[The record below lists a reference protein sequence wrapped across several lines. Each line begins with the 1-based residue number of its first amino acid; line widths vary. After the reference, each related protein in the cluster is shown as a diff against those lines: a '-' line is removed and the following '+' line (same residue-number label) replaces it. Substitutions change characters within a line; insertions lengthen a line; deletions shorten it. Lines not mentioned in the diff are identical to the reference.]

1 MSALQ
6 GEVAASELEGHTGIV
21 TLQAHAHE
29 EVSMDVAVAA
39 KDIKRTDLLQMYY
52 YLRLTR
58 TLEDRITALYRQGRI
73 VGGVY
78 TSNGMEAI
86 SVGYAS
92 ALERDD
98 VIAPF
103 HRDMGAFL
111 IRGITPGEVLAQY
124 LGKRTGPTKG
134 KDGNVHMGDLKRGI
148 IGFVSHLA
156 DNLPVATGAALA
168 FKMRGESRIVVAGTG
183 DGGTSRGDFHEAM
196 NFAAVRKLPVVFFC
210 TNNQYAYSTPLRLQ
224 MAITDV
230 VERAKAYGMPGEIVD
245 GNDVAAVYLAAKRGI
260 AKARAGEGPTFFE
273 FKTMRMHGH
282 SEHDPAKYVPPEL
295 LEEWKK
301 RDPILTAE
309 RLLIEAGYGDETYF
323 HEIGERVKKEVEAAL
338 EFAEKS
344 PLPDGPEALEGVFA
358 TDADISHQATH
369 SRSAAL
375 LLQHRTRLERSHT
388 WRPFPKR
395 WM

>member
-1 MSALQ
+1 MDLAD
-6 GEVAASELEGHTGIV
+6 V
-21 TLQAHAHE
+21 TR
-29 EVSMDVAVAA
+29 
-39 KDIKRTDLLQMYY
+39 DIKRGDLLQMYS

-58 TLEDRITALYRQGRI
+58 ALEDRITALYRQGRI
-73 VGGVY
+73 VGGCY
-78 TSNGMEAI
+78 TSHGMEAI
-86 SVGYAS
+86 AVGYAS

-168 FKMRGESRIVVAGTG
+168 FKMRGESRIVFAGTG

-196 NFAAVRKLPVVFFC
+196 NFAAVRKLPVVIFC
-210 TNNQYAYSTPLRLQ
+210 NNNQYAYSTPLRFQ

-230 VERAKAYGMPGEIVD
+230 VDRAKAYGMPGEIVD
-245 GNDVAAVYLAAKRGI
+245 GNDVAAVYVAAKRAI
-260 AKARAGEGPTFFE
+260 QKARAGDGPTFLE

-282 SEHDPAKYVPPEL
+282 SEHDPAKYVPKEL

-301 RDPILTAE
+301 KDPIVTAE
-309 RLLIEAGYGDETYF
+309 RLLMELGYGDETHF
-323 HEIGERVKKEVEAAL
+323 HEVGERAKKEVEAGL

-344 PLPDGPEALEGVFA
+344 PLPEGPEVLEGVFA
-358 TDADISHQATH
+358 TEASIRLEADQ
-369 SRSAAL
+369 SRSAA
-375 LLQHRTRLERSHT
+375 
-388 WRPFPKR
+388 
-395 WM
+395 

>member
-1 MSALQ
+1 M
-6 GEVAASELEGHTGIV
+6 EVLETWKTV
-21 TLQAHAHE
+21 
-29 EVSMDVAVAA
+29 
-39 KDIKRTDLLQMYY
+39 KRADLLQMYY

-58 TLEDRITALYRQGRI
+58 ALEDRITALYRQGRI

-78 TSNGMEAI
+78 TGNGMEAI

-98 VIAPF
+98 IIAPF

-111 IRGITPGEVLAQY
+111 VRGITPGEVVAQY

-134 KDGNVHMGDLKRGI
+134 KDGNVHMGDLKRGV

-156 DNLPVATGAALA
+156 DNLPVATGIALA
-168 FKMRGESRIVVAGTG
+168 FRLRGESRVVVTNTG

-210 TNNQYAYSTPLRLQ
+210 NNNQYAYSTPLGLQ
-224 MAITDV
+224 MAVKDV

-245 GNDVAAVYLAAKRGI
+245 GNDLAAVYLAARRAI
-260 AKARAGEGPTFFE
+260 QKARAGEGPTFIE
-273 FKTMRMHGH
+273 CKTMRMHGH
-282 SEHDPAKYVPPEL
+282 SEHDSAKYVPREL

-301 RDPILTAE
+301 KDPILKAE
-309 RLLIEAGYGDETYF
+309 QMLKQIGYADENTF
-323 HEIGERVKKEVEAAL
+323 REVGERVTKEVEAGV

-344 PLPDGPEALEGVFA
+344 PLPEGPETLNGVFA
-358 TDADISHQATH
+358 TDEEIK
-369 SRSAAL
+369 
-375 LLQHRTRLERSHT
+375 
-388 WRPFPKR
+388 P
-395 WM
+395 

>member
-1 MSALQ
+1 MDLA
-6 GEVAASELEGHTGIV
+6 V
-21 TLQAHAHE
+21 
-29 EVSMDVAVAA
+29 VSRE
-39 KDIKRTDLLQMYY
+39 IKRADLLQMHY
-52 YLRLTR
+52 YLRLSR

-73 VGGVY
+73 VGGCY
-78 TSNGMEAI
+78 TSHGMEAI

-156 DNLPVATGAALA
+156 DNLPVAAGAALA
-168 FKMRGESRIVVAGTG
+168 FKIRGEARVAFAGTG

-210 TNNQYAYSTPLRLQ
+210 NNNQYAYSTPLRLQ
-224 MAITDV
+224 MAVPNVAD
-230 VERAKAYGMPGEIVD
+230 RAQAYGMPGEIVD
-245 GNDVAAVYLAAKRGI
+245 GNDVAAVYLASKR
-260 AKARAGEGPTFFE
+260 AVARAREGGGPTFLE

-282 SEHDPAKYVPPEL
+282 SEHDPAKYVPREL

-301 RDPILTAE
+301 KDPILKAE
-309 RLLIEAGYGDETYF
+309 QLLAQLGYGDEALF
-323 HEIGERVKKEVEAAL
+323 HETAERAKKEVEAGL
-338 EFAEKS
+338 EFAEQS
-344 PLPDGPEALEGVFA
+344 ALPEGPEVLEGVFA
-358 TDADISHQATH
+358 TEANS
-369 SRSAAL
+369 
-375 LLQHRTRLERSHT
+375 
-388 WRPFPKR
+388 
-395 WM
+395 

>member
-1 MSALQ
+1 MDPAAVTREIKQ
-6 GEVAASELEGHTGIV
+6 G
-21 TLQAHAHE
+21 
-29 EVSMDVAVAA
+29 
-39 KDIKRTDLLQMYY
+39 DLLLMYY

-58 TLEDRITALYRQGRI
+58 ALEDRVTALYRQGRI
-73 VGGVY
+73 VGGCY
-78 TSNGMEAI
+78 TSHGMEAI
-86 SVGYAS
+86 AVGYAS

-168 FKMRGESRIVVAGTG
+168 FKMRGESRIVIAGTG

-210 TNNQYAYSTPLRLQ
+210 NNNQYAYSTPLRYQ
-224 MAITDV
+224 MAISDV
-230 VERAKAYGMPGEIVD
+230 VQRAAAYGMPGEIVD
-245 GNDVAAVYLAAKRGI
+245 GNDVAAVYLAAKRAI
-260 AKARAGEGPTFFE
+260 QKARAGAGPTFLE

-282 SEHDPAKYVPPEL
+282 SEHDPAKYVPKEL
-295 LEEWKK
+295 LEEWKAK
-301 RDPILTAE
+301 DPILMAE
-309 RLLIEAGYGDETYF
+309 RLLRETAYADDTNF
-323 HEIGERVKKEVEAAL
+323 HDLAERAKKEVEAGL
-338 EFAEKS
+338 EFAEQS
-344 PLPDGPEALEGVFA
+344 PLPEGPETLEGVFA
-358 TDADISHQATH
+358 TEQNPCHETVHA
-369 SRSAAL
+369 RSAA
-375 LLQHRTRLERSHT
+375 
-388 WRPFPKR
+388 
-395 WM
+395 